1 MGLTAEESAHQGQI
15 NGESDMTDRENIHF
29 RYSM

>member
-1 MGLTAEESAHQGQI
+1 MGLSQEQSTHQGQI
-15 NGESDMTDRENIHF
+15 NGESDMTDWENVHF